1 MKTYPAIRIEGGL
14 FAPDL
19 LDLII
24 AGELTGQKPQDFGLT
39 DRRRSLTD
47 EIAAI
52 FADAQALW
60 GVFQHRLE
68 RVPETDPATSIT
80 RNFIISFLGLLGYDL
95 LYNPR
100 AYREGN
106 LTFAISHRAGE
117 AEYSPPVHIVGVRQ
131 ELGRLSPSGRPRLAP
146 HSLLQEFLN
155 RTEALWGLV
164 TNGKVLR
171 LLRDSTYIRRQ
182 CYLEFDLVAIFE
194 QQLFQDFAVLY
205 RLLHRS
211 RLPHPEEE
219 PSRCFLEQYYQYSI
233 EQGGRVR
240 DRLRDGVEACL
251 KRLANGFLAH
261 PDNEELRRRVNPEA
275 ETTSLPKISPDDFY
289 RQLLRLVYRFLFLFV
304 SEDRGLI
311 SDNPLY
317 QAHYGVSRLRRIVD
331 QKDAYSEHED
341 IWHSLR
347 VLWKVLATDKPI
359 QQLGQKPFA
368 SLLGTPVLNGQL
380 FEPIDLD
387 AYSISNN
394 NFLEALWWLV
404 NYQEKPSS
412 PPRRVNYA
420 ALDTEELGSV
430 YESLLEYR
438 PHIDV
443 SGPIP
448 QFELVFGL
456 ERKSTGSYYTTPE
469 LVTELVHSALNPV
482 IKEKLRDCSSA
493 EEKEKALLAIKV
505 CDPACG
511 SGHFLLAAARRLGK
525 ELARIRTHE
534 EEPAPERVREAIRDV
549 IAHCI
554 YGVDKNPLAVELC
567 RVGLWL
573 EAHCEGKP
581 LTFLDHRLRCGDSLV
596 GVSNLEVLKKEI
608 PDGAFKPV
616 SGDNKELTQIL
627 RQKNRKESRGQMPLD
642 FEPIKEIQS
651 FSTKMEDINRLSDD
665 TPEVIHYKKKLL
677 VSLQQQTER
686 DRTACDIWTAAFFQL
701 RNNESD
707 APSYITT
714 DTLRRFLDTGYAPP
728 QAIAQAEALAEQHRF
743 FHWPLEFPE
752 VFAQGGFDVVLGNP
766 PWERIKLQEKEF
778 FAFRD
783 PEIARAA
790 NAASRKK
797 LIKQLPEQNPRLW
810 EEYCQALHASESTT
824 RFLRESDL
832 YPFTGRGD
840 INTYSVFAE
849 RMHCLLRAGGRAGV
863 IVPTGIATD
872 DTNKYFFADLVDK
885 GALVSL
891 YDFENREGLFPAVDS
906 RYKFC
911 LLTMTVPVP
920 IDERGRQSVR
930 LAFFCTRAEH
940 LHDNRRS
947 FELSPADIARINP
960 NTRTLPVFRTRQD
973 AELTQAIY
981 ERVPVLVNERE
992 GENPWGVRF
1001 LAMFHMSNDSHLF
1014 RTANQL
1020 ESSGFKLVGNRFLKG
1035 SELYLPLYEAKMI
1048 WHFDHRFG
1056 TYEGVDS
1063 RTSTHLPTPDEY
1075 QHADPSFLSQPW
1087 YWVSAEEVE
1096 NRLGNW
1102 NRGWLLG
1109 FRNITNATNE
1119 RTAIFCMLQKVGVG
1133 HSLPLI
1139 FSKMKSPNLV
1149 CLISNFTALVFDW
1162 IVRQKLGGV
1171 NMTFNYVNQFPIL
1184 ASYLYDEQNS
1194 RLFITPRALELIY
1207 TSWDIKSFADDMWK
1221 NSGDELK
1228 KAIYNQWE
1236 DNSRETGGHT
1246 WELPDWIAAYPEIE
1260 TDPSKGIPFPPFKW
1274 DEKRR
1279 SRLKAELDAY
1289 YARLYGLNR
1298 KQLRYILD
1306 PADLTKRELANILD
1320 PWEEVIDPLD
1330 PNGYASRVAESDFP
1344 GETFRVLKVKEIN
1357 QYGEYRTRRLI
1368 LETWERLFK
1377 DY

>member
-1 MKTYPAIRIEGGL
+1 MKTFPAVRIEGGL

-19 LDLII
+19 LDLLLT
-24 AGELTGQKPQDFGLT
+24 GELPGQRPQDFGLT
-39 DRRRSLTD
+39 DRRHSLTD

-60 GVFQHRLE
+60 QVFQHRLE
-68 RVPETDPATSIT
+68 RLPDSDPATSIT
-80 RNFIISFLGLLGYDL
+80 RNFISSFLGLLGYDL
-95 LYNPR
+95 IYNPR

-194 QQLFQDFAVLY
+194 QQLFQDFTILY
-205 RLLHRS
+205 RLLHRT
-211 RLPHPEEE
+211 RLPKPEEE
-219 PSRCFLEQYYQYSI
+219 PSQCFLEQYYQYSV

-240 DRLRDGVEACL
+240 ERLRDGVEACL

-261 PDNEELRRRVNPEA
+261 PDNEELRRRVNPGA
-275 ETTSLPKISPDDFY
+275 DDTSSPKISPEDFY

-311 SDNPLY
+311 SNNPLY
-317 QAHYGVSRLRRIVD
+317 QAHYGVSRLRRVVD
-331 QKDAYSEHED
+331 QKAAYSEHED

-347 VLWKVLATDKPI
+347 VLWKILATDKPI
-359 QQLGQKPFA
+359 QQLGHKPLA
-368 SLLGTPVLNGQL
+368 YLLGTPVLNGQL
-380 FEPIDLD
+380 FEPIELD
-387 AYSISNN
+387 AYSITNN
-394 NFLEALWWLV
+394 DLLEALWWLI
-404 NYQEKPSS
+404 NYQEKSAS
-412 PPRRVNYA
+412 PPRRINYA

-430 YESLLEYR
+430 YESLLEYH
-438 PHIDV
+438 PYIDV
-443 SGPIP
+443 SSSIP
-448 QFELVFGL
+448 RFELVFGS

-469 LVTELVHSALNPV
+469 LVAELIHSALDPV
-482 IKEKLRDCSSA
+482 IKEKLKDCSST
-493 EEKEKALLAIKV
+493 EEKEKALLSIKV

-525 ELARIRTHE
+525 ELARIRTGE
-534 EEPAPERVREAIRDV
+534 EEPAPELVREAIRDV

-554 YGVDKNPLAVELC
+554 YGVDKNPLAMELC
-567 RVGLWL
+567 RVALWL

-581 LTFLDHRLRCGDSLV
+581 LTFLDHRIRCGDSLV
-596 GVSNLEVLKKEI
+596 GVFDLGVLKSGI
-608 PDGAFKPV
+608 PDSAFKPV
-616 SGDNKELTQIL
+616 SGDNKDLAKIL
-627 RQKNRKESRGQMPLD
+627 KRKNQEECQGQMLLD
-642 FEPIKEIQS
+642 FEPIREVQG

-665 TPEVIHYKKKLL
+665 APEVIHYKKKLF
-677 VSLQQQTER
+677 VSYKQETER

-701 RNNESD
+701 RRNES
-707 APSYITT
+707 AVASYITS
-714 DTLRRFLDTGYAPP
+714 DTLRRFLETGLAP
-728 QAIAQAEALAEQHRF
+728 AQAVAQAKTLAEQHRF

-783 PEIARAA
+783 PKIARAP

-797 LIKQLPEQNPRLW
+797 LIKQLPKQNPKLW
-810 EEYCQALHASESTT
+810 EEYCNALHASESAT
-824 RFLRESDL
+824 RFLRESGL

-840 INTYSVFAE
+840 INTYSVFTE
-849 RMHCLLRAGGRAGV
+849 RMRWLLCPGGRAGV

-891 YDFENREGLFPAVDS
+891 YDFENREGLFPGVHRS
-906 RYKFC
+906 YKFC
-911 LLTMTVPVP
+911 LLIMEAP
-920 IDERGRQSVR
+920 DQAKESSRQVIH

-947 FELSPADIARINP
+947 FELSPEDIARINP

-973 AELTQAIY
+973 AELTRSIY
-981 ERVPVLVNERE
+981 ERIPVLVNERE

-1001 LAMFHMSNDSHLF
+1001 MRMFDMSNDSHLF

-1020 ESSGFKLVGNRFLKG
+1020 ESAGFQLAGNRFLKG

-1048 WHFDHRFG
+1048 WHYDHRFG

-1063 RTSTHLPTPDEY
+1063 RSSTHLPTPNEH
-1075 QHADPSFLSQPW
+1075 QHADPAFLAQPW
-1087 YWVSAEEVE
+1087 YWVPAEEVE
-1096 NRLGNW
+1096 NRLGKFEINCFLCW
-1102 NRGWLLG
+1102 RK
-1109 FRNITNATNE
+1109 ITNATNE
-1119 RTAIFCMLQKVGVG
+1119 RSSIWSVLPFNGAGD
-1133 HSLPLI
+1133 SLCLCIQNNFVILTILVSNVSSLI
-1139 FSKMKSPNLV
+1139 FDY
-1149 CLISNFTALVFDW
+1149 IT
-1162 IVRQKLGGV
+1162 RQKIGGI
-1171 NMTFNYVNQFPIL
+1171 NLSFGIVNQL
-1184 ASYLYDEQNS
+1184 AALSPSYFDEND
-1194 RLFITPRALELIY
+1194 LNFIIRRVIELSY
-1207 TSWDIKSFADDMWK
+1207 TSWDIKKLADNIWREADDK
-1221 NSGDELK
+1221 LK
-1228 KAIYNQWE
+1228 KAIFEQWE
-1236 DNSRETGGHT
+1236 ENKRETGGHT
-1246 WELPDWIAAYPEIE
+1246 WELPDWMAAYPEIE
-1260 TDPSKGIPFPPFKW
+1260 TDPAKGIPFPPFKW
-1274 DEKRR
+1274 NERR
-1279 SRLKAELDAY
+1279 RARLKAELDAY
-1289 YARLYGLNR
+1289 YAHLYGITR

-1306 PADLTKRELANILD
+1306 PADLTKRELKDILD
-1320 PWEEVIDPLD
+1320 PWEEVSDPLN
-1330 PNGYASRVAESDFP
+1330 PSGYDHRVANSDFP
-1344 GETFRVLKVKEIN
+1344 GETFRVLKEKEIS

-1368 LETWERLFK
+1368 LEAWERLVQ